1 MENMNWPNPLILA
14 STSPRR
20 RELLAAAGIDAI
32 ILSPKID
39 DALFECGT
47 LLPDV
52 WVTSLAILKAR
63 SLCTGSGSKVGTVLS
78 ADTVCVVDGEI
89 LGQPTDGEHARK
101 MINSMTNR
109 SHEVLTGW
117 CLKSI
122 DGTRSMHG
130 CETTIVF
137 IGEIDQEDLNTYI
150 EGGMWQGKAG
160 GYNLSERLAAGWPL
174 TWQGDPTSVMG
185 LPMDRLT
192 VELTRK

>member
-1 MENMNWPNPLILA
+1 MNWPNPLILA

-20 RELLAAAGIDAI
+20 RELLAATGIDAI
-32 ILSPKID
+32 TLSPKID

-47 LLPDV
+47 LSPDV

-63 SLCTGSGSKVGTVLS
+63 SLCTASESKVGTVLS

-89 LGQPTDGEHARK
+89 LGQPTDAEHARK

-117 CLKSI
+117 CLKSL
-122 DGTRSMHG
+122 DGTRSTHG

-137 IGEIDQEDLNTYI
+137 IGEIGQEDLDTYI
-150 EGGMWQGKAG
+150 ESGLWQGKAG